1 MEKKVHMIRNIMF
14 RMEYEKKNKNWKSR
28 KKYCDDVAS
37 IMPSGIEGIVMVIVN
52 IHTCINTF
60 PFFFLFS
67 STVTTMMVYGNENK
81 NLTH

>member
-1 MEKKVHMIRNIMF
+1 MIRNIMF

-52 IHTCINTF
+52 IHTRINTF
-60 PFFFLFS
+60 PFFFFIFINSNNNDGLW
-67 STVTTMMVYGNENK
+67 E
-81 NLTH
+81 